1 MLKYYHPGMDASN
14 ELEDPD
20 MYQQLIVIL
29 RWACELGWIDTLTEV
44 SALYQYLCNPIDVNI
59 DGVLNIFNYLNVRRK
74 CTPVKL

>member
-44 SALYQYLCNPIDVNI
+44 SDLYQYLCMSVSMSACIS
-59 DGVLNIFNYLNVRRK
+59 LCMFLTLLCYLI
-74 CTPVKL
+74 

>member
-1 MLKYYHPGMDASN
+1 
-14 ELEDPD
+14 

-29 RWACELGWIDTLTEV
+29 RWACGLGWIDTLTEV
-44 SALYQYLCNPIDVNI
+44 SDLYQYLCNPIDVNI